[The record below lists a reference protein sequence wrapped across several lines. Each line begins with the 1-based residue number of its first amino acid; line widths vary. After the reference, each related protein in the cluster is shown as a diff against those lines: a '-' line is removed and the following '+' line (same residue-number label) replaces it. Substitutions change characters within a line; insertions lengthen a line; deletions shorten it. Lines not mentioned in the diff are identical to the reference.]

1 MPTSQSKSNT
11 EYIPLGRD
19 YRDAGPEIER
29 LGQRIDAVRTAL
41 DAARRSKSAW
51 GIRHWSQLETLL
63 LRRWKMLINLKDVGA
78 KSSEKAPYEIDHNWW
93 EPAEEI
99 TALSLPG
106 FDAFER
112 WSMDRW
118 QSMRLQDGLTR
129 SWENARNE
137 LIQKAR
143 QGLA

>member
-1 MPTSQSKSNT
+1 MLMSRSRNKT
-11 EYIPLGRD
+11 EYIPLARD

-51 GIRHWSQLETLL
+51 GIKHWSGLEALL

-78 KSSEKAPYEIDHNWW
+78 RSTGRTPYEIDNSWW
-93 EPAEEI
+93 EASDEI

-112 WSMDRW
+112 WCNDRW
-118 QSMRLQDGLTR
+118 QNLRLQDGLTR
-129 SWENARNE
+129 SWEKARNE

-143 QGLA
+143 QGLV